1 MTGRF
6 PMVRLIVSGCLLLL
20 AIELAGNQSAAA
32 QQTLPE
38 SLAAEPL
45 AIEPTTVSR
54 LQVGEAASQIQQATF
69 LAEISP
75 EQTDADS
82 TAELTTT
89 ETTAPDSAGKPA
101 PLSLDSFTEPGNLGG
116 TLQVTLAVGV
126 LSMVPAILLMTTSFV
141 RIAVVLGMLRQAI
154 GAQQLPPTQVMTALA
169 IFMSILV
176 MTPVWTRVYNEAVAP
191 YNAGEIDTET
201 AVATGVGPIR
211 DFMSRQIEAA
221 ENSEDIWLFYRFA
234 KVEGESPSSYDE
246 VPLQVLLP
254 AYLISELKVAFL
266 IGFQIFLP
274 FLVLDL
280 IVSSVTVSLGMNM
293 LPPATIAVP
302 LKIML
307 FVLADGWRLIAGMLL
322 ESFAW

>member
-1 MTGRF
+1 MMRVPIQISLAVMLFGGCGFAQEFNIQPAATDSFVNRQPTGSQIEVGQTANRIQQ
-6 PMVRLIVSGCLLLL
+6 VTLLQES
-20 AIELAGNQSAAA
+20 ATATAKPISQSEEPPT
-32 QQTLPE
+32 QPPTIE
-38 SLAAEPL
+38 SL
-45 AIEPTTVSR
+45 T
-54 LQVGEAASQIQQATF
+54 
-69 LAEISP
+69 
-75 EQTDADS
+75 
-82 TAELTTT
+82 
-89 ETTAPDSAGKPA
+89 KPG
-101 PLSLDSFTEPGNLGG
+101 SIGS

-141 RIAVVLGMLRQAI
+141 RIAVVLGILRQAI
-154 GAQQLPPTQVMTALA
+154 GAQQLPPTQVITALA

-176 MTPVWTRVYNEAVAP
+176 MTPVWTNVYNNAVAP
-191 YNAGEIDTET
+191 YNAGEISAED
-201 AVATGVGPIR
+201 AFHTGVNPIR
-211 DFMSRQIEAA
+211 EFMARQIQAA
-221 ENSEDIWLFYRFA
+221 ENGDDIWLFYQYA
-234 KVEGESPSSYDE
+234 QIEGDPPAYYHD

-280 IVSSVTVSLGMNM
+280 VVSSVTVSLGMNM
-293 LPPATIAVP
+293 LPPATIAIP